1 MAHTKITT
9 RNITDDA
16 VTSAKLDTN
25 ITIAG
30 TLASTGVLTAN
41 AGVVVDN
48 ITIDGTEIDLSSGN
62 LTLDVAGTIKLDAD
76 GGEVQFL
83 DAGTEIGVVSMGSSN
98 MNIESKVA
106 DKDILFKGVDGSSD
120 VTALTLDMSA
130 AGAATFNSSVRGSI
144 INAGTSSSVGV
155 GAATADANVA
165 ELGPGYL
172 NLGRDDTADAAQ
184 IKFSKNGASHSYI
197 ETRTNGLGFI
207 TDVGDFKFE
216 GGTVEIDGLSNYTGL
231 MVKGTGAS
239 RPSVK
244 FSNATQGQLAQI
256 YGTEGQALV
265 IGTGT
270 SSVTGIQVDSSQRVT
285 MPGQPC
291 FSAALPAAT
300 ATGNVIVWG
309 GEHLDIG
316 GHFNTSNGRFTA
328 PVSGNYYFSFWILMD
343 PDGANAYSR
352 VLFRKNGSNSTQW
365 TDNLENASREAQGDY
380 HSVGGACVMPMSAND
395 YVELWNSGENPT
407 YGTSYG
413 NFSGFLVS

>member
-25 ITIAG
+25 ITVAG

-62 LTLDVAGTIKLDAD
+62 LTLDVAGNIKLDAD

-83 DAGTEIGVVSMGSSN
+83 DAGTEIGVVSMLNQN

-106 DKDILFKGVDGSSD
+106 DKDIVFKGIDGSSD
-120 VTALTLDMSA
+120 LTAMTIDMSEGGRVGIGNTSPDA
-130 AGAATFNSSVRGSI
+130 KLTVVATSGEVFRADANSGAFRIVANQTGVLMQ
-144 INAGTSSSVGV
+144 GTSSLAGTLEINGV
-155 GAATADANVA
+155 
-165 ELGPGYL
+165 
-172 NLGRDDTADAAQ
+172 
-184 IKFSKNGASHSYI
+184 
-197 ETRTNGLGFI
+197 
-207 TDVGDFKFE
+207 
-216 GGTVEIDGLSNYTGL
+216 SNYTGL
-231 MVKGTGAS
+231 MVKGAGAS

-244 FSNATQGQLAQI
+244 FSNVTQGQLAQV
-256 YGTEGQALV
+256 YATEGQALV
-265 IGTGT
+265 VGTGT

-300 ATGNVIVWG
+300 SSGSVIVWG
-309 GEHLDIG
+309 GEHLDVG

-328 PVSGNYYFSFWILMD
+328 PVSGNYYFAFWILMD
-343 PDGANAYSR
+343 PGGAGYYSR
-352 VLFRKNGSNSTQW
+352 VLFQKNGSSSTQW
-365 TDNLENASREAQGDY
+365 TDNLESTAPSGTDPY
-380 HSVGGACVMPMSAND
+380 HSVGGSCIMPLSAND
-395 YVELWNSGENPT
+395 YVDLLNNGQNPT